1 MHIRNYLKKLFYLL
15 PRFLRISILG
25 LYESYFRIISKT
37 KLKRQEKT
45 IDSDLPN
52 IPITKK
58 KKILFYH
65 IHGMGFGGTDKQMQ
79 VLAKYLDKNKYEVF
93 YMYSPKPRDL
103 VQKGLILDQALP
115 YMKQSGAHLIEF
127 DYEELE
133 STYPYFVKNA
143 RPSIFEVI
151 NKYGIELLVT
161 TGSGYTEFPI
171 NLIKDIPIIM
181 LNVFGSPSTQKNI
194 VYQVCMSHAVSEKLK
209 PIVEADIIKVMYI
222 PQEFPPQD
230 AIEKGE
236 EFRASL
242 GILPT
247 DMVFGRIGRPTDE
260 IFDPIGIRAFQ
271 AVVKKNPDAHYIIMA
286 PAKSLLKILSEESIP
301 NVHIVPTASMDPW
314 VFHNS
319 IDALAHFRRD
329 GESFGLN
336 IAESMFCSKPI
347 ISHESS
353 IWNAHLEYLD
363 NSFSRVAEVDNVSQY
378 ATYMQE
384 FIELE
389 I

>member
-1 MHIRNYLKKLFYLL
+1 LRNGRPVGEFHRCTW
-15 PRFLRISILG
+15 PSGNFITS
-25 LYESYFRIISKT
+25 FPAVKT
-37 KLKRQEKT
+37 PHK
-45 IDSDLPN
+45 
-52 IPITKK
+52 
-58 KKILFYH
+58 
-65 IHGMGFGGTDKQMQ
+65 
-79 VLAKYLDKNKYEVF
+79 
-93 YMYSPKPRDL
+93 
-103 VQKGLILDQALP
+103 
-115 YMKQSGAHLIEF
+115 
-127 DYEELE
+127 

-384 FIELE
+384 FIDFKKSGHLDDMGKFAYEKAVKLFHISNSIKELE
-389 I
+389 GMIDASLL